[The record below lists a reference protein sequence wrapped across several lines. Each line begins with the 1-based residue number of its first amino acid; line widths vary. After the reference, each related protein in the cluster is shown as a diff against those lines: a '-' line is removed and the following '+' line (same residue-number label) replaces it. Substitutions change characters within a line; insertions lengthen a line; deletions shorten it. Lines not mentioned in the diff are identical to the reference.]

1 MPTVVIALQ
10 KPLRKWLLMK
20 SEARANFF
28 TKPVNLYYMLLVST
42 LSLSLLGVIM
52 VFSASSIH
60 SLESKGSAYAIVLRQ
75 IIFLMLS
82 IPMAWV
88 LSRFSLARWKVIAQF
103 SVMLSIGMLAVVQVI
118 GKSVNGNHNWISLG
132 FIDIQPS
139 EVAKFLMILWAGF
152 ILAKREGSSAVSVN
166 VITQIAPAFAVCLF
180 LVLYGQ
186 DLGTASVFAF
196 ILAGLLWVSG
206 VRLGVFASVI
216 GVGFAGIAALIIS
229 APYRLLRFSVFLDP
243 FAAGQYKN
251 VGWQPAHS
259 LLGIASGGLFGVGLG
274 ASRQKWGNLAEAHT
288 DFIFSV
294 IGEELGL
301 FGTLATLAL
310 LCILLFAIFKIALRA
325 KDPMVRYVSSG
336 IGCWI
341 AIQTILNVG
350 SALSVLPVVGVT
362 LPLVS
367 YGGSALVATYM
378 GIGFVIGAARRD
390 PEIFAE
396 LKKSELK
403 WLR

>member
-1 MPTVVIALQ
+1 MNSKARGNIFS
-10 KPLRKWLLMK
+10 KPI
-20 SEARANFF
+20 
-28 TKPVNLYYMLLVST
+28 NLYYMLIGST
-42 LSLSLLGVIM
+42 LSLSILGVIM

-60 SLESKGSAYAIVLRQ
+60 SLESKGSTYAIVLRQ
-75 IIFLMLS
+75 IVFLIFS

-88 LSRFSLARWKVIAQF
+88 LSRFSLARWKLIARVGVIF
-103 SVMLSIGMLAVVQVI
+103 SVLLLAVVQVI

-132 FIDIQPS
+132 FVDVQPS
-139 EVAKFLMILWAGF
+139 EIAKFLMILWAGF
-152 ILAKREGSSAVSVN
+152 ILAKRERAGSIQTN
-166 VITQIAPAFAVCLF
+166 VITLIAPAFALCIL
-180 LVLYGQ
+180 LVLMGK

-206 VRLGVFASVI
+206 VRLGIFA
-216 GVGFAGIAALIIS
+216 GLLTVGFAGVAALVVS
-229 APYRLLRFSVFLDP
+229 APYRMQRFVVLLNP
-243 FAAGQYKN
+243 FADGQYKN
-251 VGWQPAHS
+251 TGWQPAHS
-259 LLGIASGGLFGVGLG
+259 LLGLASGGLFGVGLG

-301 FGTLATLAL
+301 FGTISTIAL
-310 LCILLFAIFKIALRA
+310 LSVLLFSIFKIALRA
-325 KDPMVRYVSSG
+325 KDPMVRYVCSG

-341 AIQTILNVG
+341 AIQTILNIG
-350 SALSVLPVVGVT
+350 STLSVLPVVGVT

-367 YGGSALVATYM
+367 YGGSALIATYM

-390 PEIFAE
+390 PAIFDE
-396 LKKSELK
+396 LRKSEYS